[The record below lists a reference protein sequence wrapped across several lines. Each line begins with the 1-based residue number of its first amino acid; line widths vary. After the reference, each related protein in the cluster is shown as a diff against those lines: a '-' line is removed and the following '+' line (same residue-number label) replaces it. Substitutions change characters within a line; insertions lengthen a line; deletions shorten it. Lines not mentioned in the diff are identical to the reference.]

1 MTQTQSDRVLAGFA
15 ADQIL
20 EIPAYIR
27 EGRDP
32 TPDELRGPVLS
43 PDNAAFIRER
53 LPDFSAAI
61 KRCTQSIS
69 TVFLGQNYA
78 LDTTMICA
86 VAGGNIL
93 IEGGFGL
100 AKTLLA
106 GSIGSVL
113 NLQTGRIQFTAD
125 LMPSDILGLHAL
137 FTNAAGEKEFHLMK
151 GPIFSQL
158 LHADEINRAGPKV
171 QSAMMEAMQEKQV
184 TLNGKTY
191 RLQRPFFVIATQNPT
206 EEEGTYPLPGAQ
218 EDRFMM
224 KQTVTYPKEWAE
236 RMVMVHTTGTKV
248 NLSELHRRS
257 LAGEDL
263 TMDVDT
269 DAKTVLRSELGA
281 GDNLILIQKTA
292 RALTLPDHLVDK
304 VIKLVRATRPR
315 EVGSLDIVNANVET
329 GAGPRAYQAFALAA
343 KARALIDGR
352 TVPDMTD
359 IHAVFDNILQHRIK
373 MVPGH
378 QSSFAELK
386 HELTRKFF

>member
-1 MTQTQSDRVLAGFA
+1 MTQTQSDHVLAGFA

-27 EGRDP
+27 ENRDP

-171 QSAMMEAMQEKQV
+171 QSALMEAMQEKQV

-191 RLQRPFFVIATQNPT
+191 PLQRPFFVIATQNPL
-206 EEEGTYPLPGAQ
+206 EEAGTYPLPGAQ

-224 KQTVTYPKEWAE
+224 KQVVTYPKEWAE
-236 RMVMVHTTGTKV
+236 RMVMVHTTGTTV
-248 NLSELHRRS
+248 DLSELYRRS
-257 LAGEDL
+257 AAGEDL
-263 TMDVDT
+263 TMDIDV
-269 DAKTVLRSELGA
+269 DAKVTLPPQLGPN
-281 GDNLILIQKTA
+281 DLILIQKTA
-292 RALTLPDHLVDK
+292 RALTLPEHLVDA
-304 VIKLVRATRPR
+304 VIKLVRATRPHQ
-315 EVGSLDIVNANVET
+315 EGALPIVNANVES
-329 GAGPRAYQAFALAA
+329 GAGPRAYQAFSLAA

-352 TVPDMTD
+352 NVPDMTD
-359 IHAVFDNILQHRIK
+359 IQAVFDTILSHRIK
-373 MVPGH
+373 MNPGH
-378 QSSFAELK
+378 QAGFAELK